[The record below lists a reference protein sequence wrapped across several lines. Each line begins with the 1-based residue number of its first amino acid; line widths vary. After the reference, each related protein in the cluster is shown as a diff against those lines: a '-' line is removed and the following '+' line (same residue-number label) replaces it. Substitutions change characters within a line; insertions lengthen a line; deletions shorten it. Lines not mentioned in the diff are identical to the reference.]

1 MAHEGSTGLLFPIK
15 QMKGNVVFLESS
27 KVVVGDT
34 DALIPIM
41 LDPNNQIS
49 FKSGHCRVGDQVVVL
64 PTWGRKDNFIAIK
77 GWGAYEVAAE
87 SLVIFNKMDWT
98 YDGYP
103 GRCTTYAS
111 GYIWKERFYWST
123 IPPIPNGYPEY
134 FKLRVMRKG
143 LNGHPDT
150 LIANWPQNCSDGTAV
165 YEDDINVAYGNTTP
179 YIAEEYPLAYG
190 ADYKHYFYT
199 AFPKRDNICASLIP
213 ELGSNYW
220 MDDAFCPAY
229 VEPPE
234 ENPNGIGVIQ
244 RTTTHVTEGSID
256 EQQAALIALLEQ
268 LKTFQGT
275 PEELEA
281 FLQEIQ
287 DATDALYGAIQNYE
301 IEEDEVWLNE
311 NKLYWTPTD
320 GTILI
325 RYKKS
330 ETPAYIVPDPVN
342 EEYGTIEGHG
352 DLLYYG
358 PGTDGY
364 YIHENLDYD
373 SYYTYTIWNVETRL
387 DEDSQEKIVYN
398 RYIGDGYAEH
408 YPVTATVYA
417 SVYMNYPIGT
427 FHVLFPIALINNGS
441 WHFAGD
447 YIAAKVYGV
456 WKKYNYETGDLIGT
470 LGDGYFSVTN
480 FWKDYYAYAYC
491 STYYES
497 GWCMCCRH
505 ATYFDIY
512 NISDDTL
519 VKRYRMGCHGYAD
532 AMYAENIAHY
542 ISDSGWYPDCGRTM
556 GTKYA
561 YDIRGDTTP
570 YGLKYSTSGGW
581 GTGITFRYDA
591 VRQGIWTSSTKTYTL
606 TYDAG
611 GTYSVEVN
619 ATDTG
624 LTITSVGGVGST
636 NFYPTGNRIYTTAVI
651 GGSTYWGYVVTDLT

>member
-220 MDDAFCPAY
+220 MDDAFCPSY

-234 ENPNGIGVIQ
+234 V
-244 RTTTHVTEGSID
+244 D
-256 EQQAALIALLEQ
+256 
-268 LKTFQGT
+268 
-275 PEELEA
+275 ELEVT
-281 FLQEIQ
+281 Q
-287 DATDALYGAIQNYE
+287 DVDGNGNI
-301 IEEDEVWLNE
+301 LNQVTVDWPE
-311 NKLYWTPTD
+311 GEASDLV
-320 GTILI
+320 LI
-325 RYKKS
+325 RFYK
-330 ETPAYIVPDPVN
+330 TNNPQYIPYIVPEPLDLAEGIIP
-342 EEYGTIEGHG
+342 GHG
-352 DLLYYG
+352 DLLYFG
-358 PGTDGY
+358 LRNMRPITHTGLDINEY
-364 YIHENLDYD
+364 Y
-373 SYYTYTIWNVETRL
+373 SYTIWNVETRL
-387 DEDSQEKIVYN
+387 NEDNDEIYVFNKYT
-398 RYIGDGYAEH
+398 GDGYH
-408 YPVTATVYA
+408 PYC
-417 SVYMNYPIGT
+417 YPITESISKTIFIEPTPLQTCVWDWTGWAFT
-427 FHVLFPIALINNGS
+427 MSANSSEGQQTTVTDVVPYFCMSAVTGKFGFYADNIGGQYA
-441 WHFAGD
+441 W
-447 YIAAKVYGV
+447 AKVT
-456 WKKYNYETGDLIGT
+456 KTLEGT
-470 LGDGYFSVTN
+470 ISKINLWVG
-480 FWKDYYAYAYC
+480 C
-491 STYYES
+491 SGST
-497 GWCMCCRH
+497 
-505 ATYFDIY
+505 
-512 NISDDTL
+512 TL
-519 VKRYRMGCHGYAD
+519 
-532 AMYAENIAHY
+532 
-542 ISDSGWYPDCGRTM
+542 S
-556 GTKYA
+556 
-561 YDIRGDTTP
+561 
-570 YGLKYSTSGGW
+570 SGGVRIFVNGVQKW
-581 GTGITFRYDA
+581 GKREDEFTVTGSIGWLEATILLDPPLDNPVIVIERYHGRA
-591 VRQGIWTSSTKTYTL
+591 FVGWFNAYTSSWYT
-606 TYDAG
+606 
-611 GTYSVEVN
+611 E
-619 ATDTG
+619 
-624 LTITSVGGVGST
+624 
-636 NFYPTGNRIYTTAVI
+636 
-651 GGSTYWGYVVTDLT
+651 